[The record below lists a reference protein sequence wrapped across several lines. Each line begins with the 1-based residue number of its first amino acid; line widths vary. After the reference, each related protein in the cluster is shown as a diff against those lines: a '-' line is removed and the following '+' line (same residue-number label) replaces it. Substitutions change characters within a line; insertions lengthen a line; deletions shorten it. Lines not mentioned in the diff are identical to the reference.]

1 MKRLYE
7 PGQVVETTV
16 VAISGDTV
24 FIDLGLKSEGFVDA
38 ADFKD
43 ADGNITVK
51 EGDKVKVFFAGNKYE
66 ELHFTTKIAGN
77 KSKGDNSVF
86 ENAFKSGIPVE
97 GTVKGEIKGGFEV
110 MLGTTRAFCPY
121 SQMGYRQRKEPAEY
135 VGQHLSFKIT
145 EFKNDGKNIVVS
157 NRVLLEEKAAE
168 ELASLAEKITVGMTV
183 TGTVKSIESYGA
195 FIDLNGFQAL
205 LPVSEIS
212 RTRVSSVADVL
223 KVGQEV
229 TAKIIK
235 ADWKHERVSLS
246 TKELEA
252 DPWDAVADKFNIGD
266 KIEGKISRVADF
278 GVFVNLADGI
288 DGLVHISKLNV
299 ERNTNLKKVFNPGDV
314 LPVIVEKIDI
324 EAKRISL
331 STVVSN
337 EEQDNAYDYMSTH
350 KDDDDGETY
359 NPFAAL
365 LKK

>member
-1 MKRLYE
+1 MKNLYE
-7 PGQVVETTV
+7 PGQLVETTV

-24 FIDLGLKSEGFVDA
+24 FIDLGLKSEGFVDV

-43 ADGNITVK
+43 ADGNVTVK
-51 EGDKVKVFFAGNKYE
+51 EGDKIKVYFVGGKHE
-66 ELHFTTKIAGN
+66 ELHFTTKISGN
-77 KSKGDNSVF
+77 KTKGDNSVF
-86 ENAFKSGIPVE
+86 ENAFKNSIPVE

-121 SQMGYRQRKEPAEY
+121 SQMGYRQRKEPGEY
-135 VGQHLSFKIT
+135 VGQHLSFRIT
-145 EFKNDGKNIVVS
+145 EYKNDGKNIVVS
-157 NRVLLEEKAAE
+157 NRVLLEEQANA
-168 ELASLAEKITVGMTV
+168 ELASLVEKYTVGMTV

-195 FIDLNGFQAL
+195 FIDLNGFLAL

-212 RTRVSSVADVL
+212 RTRVGTVADVL

-252 DPWDAVADKFNIGD
+252 DPWDSVAEKFNVGD
-266 KIEGKISRVADF
+266 KLSAKISRVADF
-278 GVFVNLADGI
+278 GVFVNLSDGV
-288 DGLVHISKLNV
+288 DGLVHVSKLNV
-299 ERNTNLKKVFNPGDV
+299 ERNTNLKKVFNAGDV
-314 LPVIVEKIDI
+314 LDVIIDRIDVE
-324 EAKRISL
+324 EKRISL

-337 EEQDNAYDYMSTH
+337 EEENNAKEYMSSH
-350 KDDDDGETY
+350 KDDDDGYSY
-359 NPFAAL
+359 NPFANI

>member
-7 PGQVVETTV
+7 PGQLVETTV

-24 FIDLGLKSEGFVDA
+24 FIDLGLKSEGFVDV

-43 ADGNITVK
+43 ADGNMTVK
-51 EGDKVKVFFAGNKYE
+51 EGDRIKVYFVGGKHE
-66 ELHFTTKIAGN
+66 ELHFTTKIAG
-77 KSKGDNSVF
+77 SSAKGDNSVF
-86 ENAFKSGIPVE
+86 ENAYKNSIPVE

-121 SQMGYRQRKEPAEY
+121 SQMGYRQRKEPSEY

-145 EFKNDGKNIVVS
+145 EFKNEGKNIVVS
-157 NRVLLEEKAAE
+157 NRVLLEEQANA
-168 ELASLAEKITVGMTV
+168 ELASLAEKYTVGMTV
-183 TGTVKSIESYGA
+183 KGTVKSIESYGA

-223 KVGQEV
+223 EVGQEI

-252 DPWDAVADKFNIGD
+252 DPWDSVAEKFCVGD
-266 KIEGKISRVADF
+266 KVEGKISRVADF
-278 GVFVNLADGI
+278 GVFVNLADGV

-314 LPVIVEKIDI
+314 LPVIVEKIDL
-324 EAKRISL
+324 EEKRISL

-337 EEQDNAYDYMSTH
+337 EEQDNAAEYMSSH
-350 KDDDDGETY
+350 RDDDDGETY